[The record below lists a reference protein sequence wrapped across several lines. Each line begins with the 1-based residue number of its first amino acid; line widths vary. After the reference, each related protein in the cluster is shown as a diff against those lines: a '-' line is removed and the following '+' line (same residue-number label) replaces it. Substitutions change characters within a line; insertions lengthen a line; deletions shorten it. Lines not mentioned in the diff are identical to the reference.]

1 MARERMKYLAGV
13 ALGLALFTAA
23 CDKKGEDSGPQSTL
37 GLGSA
42 PAPENSPPRDEAAA
56 PNPGS
61 EQGSPGA
68 SKDQNPESTQK
79 SQPG

>member
-13 ALGLALFTAA
+13 ALGLALFAA
-23 CDKKGEDSGPQSTL
+23 GCEKKGEDAGPQSPL
-37 GLGSA
+37 GLGSSS
-42 PAPENSPPRDEAAA
+42 APENSPPRDQAAA

-61 EQGSPGA
+61 DQASPGA
-68 SKDQNPESTQK
+68 SKGQDSESAQK